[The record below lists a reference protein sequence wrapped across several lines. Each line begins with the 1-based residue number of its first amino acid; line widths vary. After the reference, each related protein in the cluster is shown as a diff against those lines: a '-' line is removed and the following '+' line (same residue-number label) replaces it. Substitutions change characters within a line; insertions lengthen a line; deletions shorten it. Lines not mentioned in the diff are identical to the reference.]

1 MVDFTVSE
9 IDQKIL
15 AQIRAEGQA
24 GEKYARYYEEHEDEL
39 LPDRFPEAD
48 EFPPLGEL
56 YKQRSFEDTPGS
68 TLGMLIAIERSAS
81 CGVSLVQPT
90 RGLGNAALMAAGTDE
105 QKKKWGNLLLAMSIT
120 EPGTGSDT
128 SAIRTTARLDGDEW
142 VLNGDKI
149 YVTTGIRA
157 EGVVVWATLDRDAG
171 RAGIKSFLVLK
182 GTPGFEL
189 VRKEKKLG
197 IRTSD
202 TAAFAFR
209 DCRIPR
215 DHLLGASEEVPRE
228 RKAGSSAYSG
238 VLKTFNMTRPAV
250 AAGGIGKGLGAFRF
264 ARDKLAEEGIEIDW
278 DKAPA
283 DRTAAE
289 QKLIDIEADVE
300 AATLVTLR
308 ASWLAD
314 TGKPNNVEASVSK
327 AKGGDVC
334 RTAPQRAMDLVGAMS
349 VSHDHCLEQFMRDGR
364 ITDIYEGTGQI
375 QRLII
380 ARAILGYSSSEL
392 R

>member
-1 MVDFTVSE
+1 MVDFTLSK
-9 IDQKIL
+9 IDETIL
-15 AQIRAEGQA
+15 EQVRAEGRA
-24 GEKYARYYEEHEDEL
+24 GEKYARYYEDHEDEL
-39 LPDRFPEAD
+39 LPDRLPEAD
-48 EFPPLGEL
+48 DFPPIAEL
-56 YKQRSFEDTPGS
+56 FKKRAFDDTPGS
-68 TLGMLIAIERSAS
+68 TLGMLMAIERAAT
-81 CGVSLVQPT
+81 CGVPLVQPT

-105 QKKKWGNLLLAMSIT
+105 QKKKWGHLLLAMSIT

-149 YVTTGIRA
+149 YVTSGIRA
-157 EGVVVWATLDRDAG
+157 QGVVVWATLDREAG

-182 GTPGFEL
+182 GTPGFDL

-215 DHLLGASEEVPRE
+215 DHLLGASEAVSRE
-228 RKAGSSAYSG
+228 PKAASKAYSG
-238 VLKTFNMTRPAV
+238 VLRTFNMTRPVV
-250 AAGGIGKGLGAFRF
+250 AAGGIGKGLGAFRV
-264 ARDKLAEEGIEIDW
+264 ARDALQEEGVEVDW

-283 DRTAAE
+283 DRSAAE
-289 QKLIDIEADVE
+289 QKLIEIEADVD

-308 ASWLAD
+308 AAWLAD
-314 TGKPNNVEASVSK
+314 KGQPNNVEASVSK

-334 RTAPQRAMDLVGAMS
+334 RTAPQRAMDLVGAIS
-349 VSHDHCLEQFMRDGR
+349 VSHDHTLEQFMRDGR